1 MKRYLTACLM
11 PALLL
16 AGTAPV
22 AAQSLETSAL
32 PIEITT
38 PTHEGTDQLRLSLR
52 EAYRIALERNLDL
65 QVGRYDLAAA
75 EASIF
80 EQTGIFDPNLR
91 ASTGG
96 DWARS
101 PAATQLAGA
110 KVTEARNT
118 RFGLGLDWFLPSG
131 TKLDVSVD
139 ATRSETNSQFFYVNP
154 RWQSGFNLSLQQSLL
169 RGFGT
174 LVNRAPIVIARNRR
188 DQTSAQFAATV
199 IATLRSVE
207 EAYWD
212 LVAARWA
219 VKVREHS
226 LTLAERLLDETRER
240 VKVGTSAPI
249 DLVQSEATVAARR
262 QEVIAARNAADNAE
276 DALKAV
282 LGFDE
287 PDEWNVKLDTSEDLK
302 ATPLTT
308 DLEDAIATA
317 LKQRPEIHQELLAL
331 ATLKLNIQVARNDTL
346 PRLDLQAKY
355 GWGGLG
361 GNVTLRDPD
370 TGEIITVIPGGIDD
384 AFRQI
389 RDRDFPT
396 WSVGLNFI
404 MPLGNNQAKARL
416 AQQRY
421 AFQKEETR
429 LRALQQQ
436 IIREVRVAVRA
447 LEDGA
452 ANMEA
457 AHAAR
462 IAAERNVEAE
472 ETKFKNGLT
481 TNYQVTK
488 IQDDLARA
496 QLTEIQANV
505 LYRKAVVGYLAA
517 TGTLLD
523 REKVAIVD
531 PGQPDVPHDFWRD
544 VKWLQMSG
552 PAHGNQRPE
561 DSVPEVMTGSDPQ
574 PQETEETS

>member
-1 MKRYLTACLM
+1 VKRNLTALLI

-16 AGTAPV
+16 SCATLAG
-22 AAQSLETSAL
+22 AQALETSAL
-32 PIEITT
+32 PIEIQ
-38 PTHEGTDQLRLSLR
+38 PPSFQERSRVRLTLR

-65 QVGRYDLAAA
+65 QVGRYDLASA

-91 ASTGG
+91 ANTGG
-96 DWARS
+96 DWTKS

-110 KVTEARNT
+110 RITESRNT
-118 RFGLGLDWFLPSG
+118 SFGLGLDWYLPSG
-131 TKLDVSVD
+131 TKLDVGLD
-139 ATRSETNSQFFYVNP
+139 AVRSETNSQFFYVNP
-154 RWQSGFNLSLQQSLL
+154 RWQTGLTFSLQQSLL

-188 DQTSAQFAATV
+188 DQSSAQFAATV
-199 IATLRSVE
+199 IATLRQVE

-212 LVAARWA
+212 LAAARWA
-219 VKVREHS
+219 VRVREHS
-226 LTLAERLLDETRER
+226 LELAERLLEETRER

-276 DALKAV
+276 DALKAI
-282 LGFDE
+282 LGFDQ
-287 PDEWNVKLDTSEDLK
+287 PGEWDVSLDTVEDLEPVSL
-302 ATPLTT
+302 TP
-308 DLEDAIATA
+308 DLKRAIETA
-317 LKQRPEIHQELLAL
+317 LERRPEVHQELLAL
-331 ATLKLNIQVARNDTL
+331 ATLKLNVLVARNDTL
-346 PRLDLQAKY
+346 PRLDLQANY

-361 GNVTLRDPD
+361 GTITIIDPE
-370 TGEIITVIPGGIDD
+370 TGEIVSKIPGGVDD

-389 RDRDFPT
+389 RDRDFPSWT
-396 WSVGLNFI
+396 VGLNFT
-404 MPLGNNQAKARL
+404 MPLGNNQARARL
-416 AQQRY
+416 AQHRF
-421 AFQKEETR
+421 ALQKEETR

-447 LEDGA
+447 LEDGR

-472 ETKFKNGLT
+472 QTKFKNGLT

-505 LYRKAVVGYLAA
+505 FYRKAVVGYLAA

-523 REKVAIVD
+523 KEQVAIVD

-552 PAHGNQRPE
+552 PRHGNTVPE
-561 DSVPEVMTGSDPQ
+561 DHVSQPEAASS
-574 PQETEETS
+574 EKEEEPS

>member
-1 MKRYLTACLM
+1 MRRRSTAILM
-11 PALLL
+11 PVLLGAWAAV
-16 AGTAPV
+16 AG
-22 AAQSLETSAL
+22 AQSLETSAL
-32 PIEITT
+32 PIEIQA
-38 PTHEGTDQLRLSLR
+38 PSFHEQEQVRLTLR

-80 EQTGIFDPNLR
+80 EATGTFDPNLR
-91 ASTGG
+91 ANTGG
-96 DWARS
+96 DWTRS

-110 KVTEARNT
+110 RITEARNT

-154 RWQSGFNLSLQQSLL
+154 RWQTGLTFSLQQSLL

-199 IATLRSVE
+199 IATLRQVE

-212 LVAARWA
+212 LAAARWA
-219 VKVREHS
+219 VRVREHS
-226 LTLAERLLDETRER
+226 LELAQRLLEETRER

-276 DALKAV
+276 DALKAI
-282 LGFDE
+282 LGFDRPE
-287 PDEWNVKLDTSEDLK
+287 EWDVSLDTVEDLEPR
-302 ATPLTT
+302 TLSP
-308 DLEDAIATA
+308 DLEKAIQTA
-317 LKQRPEIHQELLAL
+317 LERRPEIHQELLAL
-331 ATLKLNIQVARNDTL
+331 ATLKLNVQVARNDTL
-346 PRLDLQAKY
+346 PRLDLQANY

-361 GNVTLRDPD
+361 GTITIVDPD
-370 TGEIITVIPGGIDD
+370 TGQIIEKIPGGVDD

-389 RDRDFPT
+389 RDRDFPN
-396 WSVGLNFI
+396 WAVGLNFT

-416 AQQRY
+416 VQQRF
-421 AFQKEETR
+421 ALQKEETR

-447 LEDGA
+447 LEDGM

-488 IQDDLARA
+488 IQDDLAKA

-505 LYRKAVVGYLAA
+505 FYRKAVVGYLAA

-523 REKVAIVD
+523 REQVAIVD

-552 PAHGNQRPE
+552 PRHGNQVPE
-561 DSVPEVMTGSDPQ
+561 DDVPEHVAGASTSAGP
-574 PQETEETS
+574 EEDS

>member
-1 MKRYLTACLM
+1 MRRNLTACLV
-11 PALLL
+11 PVLL
-16 AGTAPV
+16 AAGAAAAP
-22 AAQSLETSAL
+22 AQELETSAL
-32 PIEITT
+32 PIEIAPSTG
-38 PTHEGTDQLRLSLR
+38 HERPERLRLSLR

-65 QVGRYDLAAA
+65 QIGRYDLASA

-91 ASTGG
+91 ANTGG

-110 KVTEARNT
+110 KVTEGRNT
-118 RFGLGLDWFLPSG
+118 RFGLGLDWYLPSG
-131 TKLDVSVD
+131 TKLDVSLD

-154 RWQSGFNLSLQQSLL
+154 RWQAGIAFSLQQSLL

-174 LVNRAPIVIARNRR
+174 LVNRAPIVIARNQR
-188 DQTSAQFAATV
+188 DQTSAQFAVTV
-199 IATLRSVE
+199 IATLRKVE

-226 LTLAERLLDETRER
+226 LELAERLLEETRER

-287 PDEWNVKLDTSEDLK
+287 PGEWSVRVEATEDLR
-302 ATPLTT
+302 AEPLRT
-308 DLEDAIATA
+308 DLESAISTA
-317 LKQRPEIHQELLAL
+317 LERRPEIHQELLAL
-331 ATLKLNIQVARNDTL
+331 ASLKLNVQVARNDTL
-346 PRLDLQAKY
+346 PRLDLQANY

-361 GNVTLRDPD
+361 GNVTLRDPA
-370 TGEIITVIPGGIDD
+370 TGEIIMVVPGGVDD

-389 RDRDFPT
+389 RDRDFPN
-396 WSVGLNFI
+396 WSVGLNFT

-416 AQQRY
+416 ARQRFAY
-421 AFQKEETR
+421 RKEETR

-472 ETKFKNGLT
+472 ETKFRNGLT

-523 REKVAIVD
+523 EERVAIVD
-531 PGQPDVPHDFWRD
+531 PGQPDVPHDFWRN
-544 VKWLQMSG
+544 VRWLQMSG
-552 PAHGNQRPE
+552 PRHGNRAPE
-561 DSVPEVMTGSDPQ
+561 ESVPEVMKDTSQDG
-574 PQETEETS
+574 TEASS